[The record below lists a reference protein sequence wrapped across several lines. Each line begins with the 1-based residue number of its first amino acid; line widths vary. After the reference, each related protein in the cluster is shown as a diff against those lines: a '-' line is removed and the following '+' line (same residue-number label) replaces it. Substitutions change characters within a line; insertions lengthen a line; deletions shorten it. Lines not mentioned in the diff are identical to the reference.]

1 MKLIVALKIPNM
13 FKILLSPAKSID
25 TNVTGYGKPS
35 IPEFESQ
42 AELLILKLK
51 KMSPKELGDLM
62 SISDRL
68 ADLNWS
74 RFQNWKSLKNNSE
87 AIQPVFSFTGEV
99 FKGLGASSMNEHE
112 LLKAQD
118 SIRVISGLYGLLKP
132 LDGISP
138 YRLEMGTK
146 FNASDS
152 SSSLYEF
159 WGEKLTNSLNGELKS
174 NEVVINLASKEYS
187 RAIHFKKIEHRVIS
201 PLFKDYK
208 NGKLKTIMMY
218 AKKARGT
225 MARYIVQNNLDSLE
239 DLKNYNVDN
248 YVFDENLST
257 EKEWIFTR

>member
-1 MKLIVALKIPNM
+1 M

-25 TNVTGYGKPS
+25 TTVSSYGNPS
-35 IPEFESQ
+35 TPFFESE
-42 AELLILKLK
+42 AEQLILKLK
-51 KMSPKELGDLM
+51 KMNPKALGELM
-62 SISDRL
+62 SISEKL

-74 RFQNWKSLKNNSE
+74 RFQNWKPLKNNSE
-87 AIQPVFSFTGEV
+87 AIQPVLSFTGEV
-99 FKGLGASSMNEHE
+99 FKGLEASTMNENE
-112 LLKAQD
+112 MQAAQD
-118 SIRVISGLYGLLKP
+118 SIRVLSGLYGLLKP

-146 FNASDS
+146 FNVTDS

-159 WGEKLTNSLNGELKS
+159 WGEKLTDSLNGELKP
-174 NEVVINLASKEYS
+174 NDVVVNLASKEYS
-187 RAIHFKKIEHRVIS
+187 RAIHFKKITHTVVS

-225 MARYIVQNNLDSLE
+225 MARYIVQNKLNSLE
-239 DLKNYNVDN
+239 DLKHYNIDN
-248 YVFDENLST
+248 YVYDENLSN

>member
-1 MKLIVALKIPNM
+1 M

-25 TNVTGYGKPS
+25 TTVIVHGKPS
-35 IPEFESQ
+35 MPAFESE

-51 KMSPKELGDLM
+51 KMNPKALGDLM
-62 SISDRL
+62 SISDNL

-74 RFQNWKSLKNNSE
+74 RFQNWKSLINNSE

-99 FKGLGASSMNEHE
+99 FKGLEASSMNEQE
-112 LLKAQD
+112 LLIAQD
-118 SIRVISGLYGLLKP
+118 SIRVLSGLYGLLKP

-152 SSSLYEF
+152 SSNLYEF
-159 WGEKLTNSLNGELKS
+159 WGEKLTDSLKGELKS
-174 NEVVINLASKEYS
+174 NDVVINLASKEYS
-187 RAIHFKKIEHRVIS
+187 RAIHFKKIKHTVIS

-218 AKKARGT
+218 AKKARGS
-225 MARYIVQNNLDSLE
+225 MARYIVQNNLESLE

-248 YVFDENLST
+248 YVYDENLSN
-257 EKEWIFTR
+257 EQEWVFTR

>member
-1 MKLIVALKIPNM
+1 M

-25 TNVTGYGKPS
+25 TTVSSYGNPS
-35 IPEFESQ
+35 TPFFESE
-42 AELLILKLK
+42 AEQLILKLK
-51 KMSPKELGDLM
+51 KMNPKALGELM
-62 SISDRL
+62 SISEKL

-74 RFQNWKSLKNNSE
+74 RFQNWKPLKNNSE
-87 AIQPVFSFTGEV
+87 AIQPVLSFTGEV
-99 FKGLGASSMNEHE
+99 FKGLEASTMNEKE
-112 LLKAQD
+112 MQAAQD
-118 SIRVISGLYGLLKP
+118 SIRVLSGLYGLLKP

-146 FNASDS
+146 FNVTDS

-159 WGEKLTNSLNGELKS
+159 WGEKLTDSLNGELKP
-174 NEVVINLASKEYS
+174 NDVVVNLASKEYS
-187 RAIHFKKIEHRVIS
+187 RAIHFKKITHTVVS

-225 MARYIVQNNLDSLE
+225 MARYIVQNKLNSLE
-239 DLKNYNVDN
+239 DLKHYNIDN
-248 YVFDENLST
+248 YVYDENLSN

>member
-1 MKLIVALKIPNM
+1 M

-25 TNVTGYGKPS
+25 TTVSSYGNPS
-35 IPEFESQ
+35 TPFFESE
-42 AELLILKLK
+42 AEQLILKLK
-51 KMSPKELGDLM
+51 KMNPKALGELM
-62 SISDRL
+62 SISEKL

-74 RFQNWKSLKNNSE
+74 RFQNWKPLKNNSE
-87 AIQPVFSFTGEV
+87 AIQPVLSFTGEV
-99 FKGLGASSMNEHE
+99 FKGLEASTMNEKE
-112 LLKAQD
+112 MQAAQD
-118 SIRVISGLYGLLKP
+118 SIRVLSGLYGLLKP

-146 FNASDS
+146 FNVTDS

-159 WGEKLTNSLNGELKS
+159 WGEKLTDSLKEELKP
-174 NEVVINLASKEYS
+174 NDVVVNLASKEYS
-187 RAIHFKKIEHRVIS
+187 RAIHFKKITHTVVS

-225 MARYIVQNNLDSLE
+225 MARYIVQNKLNSLE
-239 DLKNYNVDN
+239 DLKHYNIDN
-248 YVFDENLST
+248 YVYDENLSN

>member
-1 MKLIVALKIPNM
+1 M

-25 TNVTGYGKPS
+25 TTVSSYGNPS
-35 IPEFESQ
+35 TPFFESE
-42 AELLILKLK
+42 AEQLILKLK
-51 KMSPKELGDLM
+51 KMNPKALGELM
-62 SISDRL
+62 SISEKL

-74 RFQNWKSLKNNSE
+74 RFQNWKPLKNNSE
-87 AIQPVFSFTGEV
+87 AIQPVLSFTGEV
-99 FKGLGASSMNEHE
+99 FKGLEASSMNEKE
-112 LLKAQD
+112 MQAAQD
-118 SIRVISGLYGLLKP
+118 SIRVLSGLYGLLKP

-146 FNASDS
+146 FNVTDS

-159 WGEKLTNSLNGELKS
+159 WGEKLTDSLNGELKP
-174 NEVVINLASKEYS
+174 NDVVVNLASKEYS
-187 RAIHFKKIEHRVIS
+187 RAIHFKKITHTVVS

-225 MARYIVQNNLDSLE
+225 MARYIVQNKLNSLE
-239 DLKNYNVDN
+239 DLKHYNIDN
-248 YVFDENLST
+248 YVYDENLSN

>member
-1 MKLIVALKIPNM
+1 M

-25 TNVTGYGKPS
+25 TTVSSYGNPS
-35 IPEFESQ
+35 TPFFEYE
-42 AELLILKLK
+42 AEQLILKLK
-51 KMSPKELGDLM
+51 KMNPKALGELM
-62 SISDRL
+62 SISEKL

-74 RFQNWKSLKNNSE
+74 RFQNWKPLKNNSE
-87 AIQPVFSFTGEV
+87 AIQPVLSFTGEV
-99 FKGLGASSMNEHE
+99 FKGLEASTMNEKE
-112 LLKAQD
+112 MQAAQD
-118 SIRVISGLYGLLKP
+118 SIRVLSGLYGLLKP

-146 FNASDS
+146 FNVTDS

-159 WGEKLTNSLNGELKS
+159 WGEKLTDSLNGELKP
-174 NEVVINLASKEYS
+174 NDVVVNLASKEYS
-187 RAIHFKKIEHRVIS
+187 RAIHFKKITHTVVS

-225 MARYIVQNNLDSLE
+225 MARYIVQNKLNSLE
-239 DLKNYNVDN
+239 DLKHYNIDN
-248 YVFDENLST
+248 YVYDDNLSN

>member
-1 MKLIVALKIPNM
+1 MNVALKILNM

-25 TNVTGYGKPS
+25 TTVTGHGKPS
-35 IPEFESQ
+35 IPAFESE

-51 KMSPKELGDLM
+51 KMNPKALGDLM
-62 SISDRL
+62 SISDKL

-74 RFQNWKSLKNNSE
+74 RFQKWKSLKSNSD

-99 FKGLGASSMNEHE
+99 FKGLEASSMSKQE
-112 LLKAQD
+112 LVRAQD

-146 FNASDS
+146 FKVTDS
-152 SSSLYEF
+152 SVNLYEF
-159 WGEKLTNSLNGELKS
+159 WGEKLTDSLNRELKL
-174 NEVVINLASKEYS
+174 NDVVINLASKEYS
-187 RAIHFKKIEHRVIS
+187 RAIHFKKIKHRVIS

-218 AKKARGT
+218 AKKARGS
-225 MARYIVQNNLDSLE
+225 MARYIVKNKPNSLE
-239 DLKNYNVDN
+239 EIKNYNIDN
-248 YVFDENLST
+248 YVFDENLSN